1 MGLYEKIY
9 KTNYLFKSDCKGN
22 TIFLNNNSN
31 SEKKTKK
38 CVIFLQLI
46 NNLMIVER
54 CFLMTPCFFYKNIVK
69 CLEKVLNIC
78 FYRRFQVFVYVSF
91 FRIVKLLVAF
101 G

>member
-31 SEKKTKK
+31 SEKKNKK
-38 CVIFLQLI
+38 MRYFLQLI

-54 CFLMTPCFFYKNIVK
+54 CFFND
-69 CLEKVLNIC
+69 
-78 FYRRFQVFVYVSF
+78 S
-91 FRIVKLLVAF
+91 LLF
-101 G
+101 L